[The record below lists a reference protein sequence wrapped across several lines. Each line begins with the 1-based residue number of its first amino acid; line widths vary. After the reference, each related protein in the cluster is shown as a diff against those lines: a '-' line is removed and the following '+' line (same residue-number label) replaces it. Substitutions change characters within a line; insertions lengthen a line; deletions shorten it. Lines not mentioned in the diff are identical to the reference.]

1 MEQQYTKVFEYIN
14 NVISILDEPEK
25 FEKCDFS
32 ILCDK
37 YPIQTNKNMYLAK
50 VLYISLKSK
59 KDVCR
64 LYPDKIQENNLEH
77 VILTTNSRRRL
88 SDKMNEFFVNGSNEE
103 QFYEEHSFYNYSVE
117 LANKMTKDIII
128 KLREKYNLTTPSIFI
143 GTSQP
148 LVLE

>member
-50 VLYISLKSK
+50 VLYT
-59 KDVCR
+59 
-64 LYPDKIQENNLEH
+64 H
-77 VILTTNSRRRL
+77 
-88 SDKMNEFFVNGSNEE
+88 
-103 QFYEEHSFYNYSVE
+103 YSHD
-117 LANKMTKDIII
+117 M
-128 KLREKYNLTTPSIFI
+128 R
-143 GTSQP
+143 
-148 LVLE
+148 